1 MSVFVW
7 CIRLY
12 LKIVSRPASSQ
23 YESLRQAVCSK
34 ALTEFIIVRLR
45 RSAMPFSS
53 GW

>member
-1 MSVFVW
+1 MFVW

-12 LKIVSRPASSQ
+12 LKIVSRASSSQ
-23 YESLRQAVCSK
+23 YESFRPAVCSK

-45 RSAMPFSS
+45 RSAMPFSL